1 MIVVAIVVILV
12 FFISTYATPP
22 RPIYTMLF
30 SSATNISHSGNFSL
44 SLPDM
49 ATYGNNV
56 YVVWA
61 GNNAKSSNIYFKA
74 IRVGGG
80 ASFGNTINLSHD
92 VGFSGSPQVAANGN
106 NVYVV
111 WAGNNAKSSNIYF
124 KASKNSGASF
134 ASQENLSSNNTGSS
148 QFPRI
153 AVSRNNVYV
162 VWECNIDGHHNILFK
177 KSINSGASFA
187 SQENLSSNN
196 TRSSFSPLVATSGN
210 NVYVIWQ
217 DVVTDKNSDIYFK
230 ASKNSGASFGNT
242 INLSHDVGFSGSPQ
256 VAVYGNNVYV
266 VWEDK
271 STGNSDIYFKASK
284 NSGASFGNT
293 INLSH
298 DVGFSGSPQVA
309 VYGNDAHVVW
319 QGISVGSSDIYFK
332 SIRGGNTLANTITL
346 SHDVG
351 FSGSPQIVISVHN
364 IYIVWT
370 ENVSGHS
377 DVYFKRARWSMVF

>member
-12 FFISTYATPP
+12 VFISTYATPP
-22 RPIYTMLF
+22 RPVYTMLF
-30 SSATNISHSGNFSL
+30 SSASNLSHSGNFSI

-61 GNNAKSSNIYFKA
+61 GHNAGSSNIYFKA

-92 VGFSGSPQVAANGN
+92 AGFSGSPQVAAN
-106 NVYVV
+106 
-111 WAGNNAKSSNIYF
+111 
-124 KASKNSGASF
+124 
-134 ASQENLSSNNTGSS
+134 
-148 QFPRI
+148 
-153 AVSRNNVYV
+153 
-162 VWECNIDGHHNILFK
+162 
-177 KSINSGASFA
+177 
-187 SQENLSSNN
+187 
-196 TRSSFSPLVATSGN
+196 
-210 NVYVIWQ
+210 
-217 DVVTDKNSDIYFK
+217 
-230 ASKNSGASFGNT
+230 
-242 INLSHDVGFSGSPQ
+242 
-256 VAVYGNNVYV
+256 GNNVYV

-319 QGISVGSSDIYFK
+319 QGISAGSSDLYFK

-346 SHDVG
+346 SHDAG
-351 FSGSPQIVISVHN
+351 FSGSPQIFISVHN
-364 IYIVWT
+364 IYLVWT
-370 ENVSGHS
+370 ENISGHS

>member
-1 MIVVAIVVILV
+1 MMIVIAIVVILV
-12 FFISTYATPP
+12 IFVSTYATPP

-30 SSATNISHSGNFSL
+30 SSASNLSHSGKFSL
-44 SLPDM
+44 SRPDM

-61 GNNAKSSNIYFKA
+61 SNNTGSSDVYFKS

-80 ASFGNTINLSHD
+80 TSFGNTINLSHD

-111 WAGNNAKSSNIYF
+111 WASNNTGSSDVYF

-148 QFPRI
+148 QFPQI
-153 AVSRNNVYV
+153 AVSRDNVYV
-162 VWECNIDGHHNILFK
+162 VWEYNSDGHHNILFN
-177 KSINSGASFA
+177 KSTNSGASFA

-196 TRSSFSPLVATSGN
+196 TGSSFSPLVTATGN
-210 NVYVIWQ
+210 DVYVIWQ
-217 DVVTDKNSDIYFK
+217 DV
-230 ASKNSGASFGNT
+230 
-242 INLSHDVGFSGSPQ
+242 
-256 VAVYGNNVYV
+256 AV
-266 VWEDK
+266 
-271 STGNSDIYFKASK
+271 GNSDIYFKASK

-298 DVGFSGSPQVA
+298 DVGFSGSPQISTS
-309 VYGNDAHVVW
+309 GNDAHVVW
-319 QGISVGSSDIYFK
+319 QGITAINSDIYFK
-332 SIRGGNTLANTITL
+332 SIRGGNILANTITL
-346 SHDVG
+346 SHDAG
-351 FSGSPQIVISVHN
+351 FSGSPQILISVHN
-364 IYIVWT
+364 IYLVWT
-370 ENVSGHS
+370 ENISGQS